1 MYGMKLADLRETYQ
15 FFSEKTSEIVRNL
28 GFAGIALIWL
38 FKVTNNGRDV
48 VQPELVP
55 AGALIVLG
63 LALDLL
69 HAIVGTATWG
79 IYNRVKEEQLDARAA
94 REKNFDPEEEDFL
107 APVPINWPALALF
120 WSKIAAMLAAYI
132 ILIRFL
138 VGKVI

>member
-1 MYGMKLADLRETYQ
+1 MMKLVDLREAYQ

-38 FKVTNNGRDV
+38 FKTTNGGRDV

-63 LALDLL
+63 LSLDLL

-79 IYNRVKEEQLDARAA
+79 IYNRIKEKEFDARAA
-94 REKNFDPEEEDFL
+94 RDKSFNPEKEDFL
-107 APVPINWPALALF
+107 APPPINWSALVLF
-120 WSKIAAMLAAYI
+120 WAKIAAMLIAYI
-132 ILIRFL
+132 ILLRFL
-138 VGKVI
+138 VDRVVQ